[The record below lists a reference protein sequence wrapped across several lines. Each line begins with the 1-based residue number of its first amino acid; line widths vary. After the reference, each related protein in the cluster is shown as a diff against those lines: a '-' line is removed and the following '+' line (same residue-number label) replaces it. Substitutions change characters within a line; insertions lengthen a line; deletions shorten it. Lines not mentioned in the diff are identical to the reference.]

1 MLRATKNEDRR
12 PKSLTTKIT
21 VMGEYIHVDS
31 DPRVMTEVGNEEEHD
46 LPSEEVIFH
55 GDSIVHFEPY
65 PFESLFSIA
74 RHPIHPNVILTGGES
89 NKAYIFNTVL
99 PSDGDR
105 GSALRQAEYTFS
117 THTESVVAT
126 LFTLPRGEWAVT
138 ADLDGRLAVHKAQ
151 TLPRTG
157 EIQGWKSCQTTDEGS
172 EVVWLAACPNLRR
185 PNIFAYG
192 TGDGCVWVQGLNRQQ
207 DDGSY
212 LSLLRSSYLHAESC
226 TAGAWSVDGLLL
238 ATVSTDGSLAII
250 DPFTDESNPYSTSS
264 LYKLTA
270 DDRRFQIEG
279 GFFSIAVSSNGMYVA
294 AGGADGQIRIVGMP
308 KPASTTVM
316 NKNAG
321 KLIASLRGQTDNIE
335 TLSFTPESAPL
346 PLLAAGS
353 VDGSIVLFDAAR
365 DFPER
370 RIIRDAHAGETVVKV
385 EFVQNSTLPGNA
397 SLLTSCGMDG
407 AVRQWDARSNTS
419 TAVGMIR
426 EWEGHQSVKG
436 VDDEEGDG
444 SGGVL
449 DFVQDKDGLKVVTA
463 GDE

>member
-1 MLRATKNEDRR
+1 MDED
-12 PKSLTTKIT
+12 T
-21 VMGEYIHVDS
+21 HVDS
-31 DPRVMTEVGNEEEHD
+31 DLRVMTEDGNEEEHD
-46 LPSEEVIFH
+46 LLSDEVIFH
-55 GDSIVHFEPY
+55 GDSIVHLEPY
-65 PFESLFSIA
+65 PGKSLFSIA
-74 RHPIHPNVILTGGES
+74 QHPIHPDVILVGGES
-89 NKAYIFNTVL
+89 NQAYIFNSL
-99 PSDGDR
+99 SPSDGDR
-105 GSALRQAEYTFS
+105 GSALRQAERTFN
-117 THTESVVAT
+117 THTESVVAA

-138 ADLDGRLAVHKAQ
+138 ADLDGRLAVHEAQ
-151 TLPRTG
+151 TSPETG
-157 EIQGWKSCQTTDEGS
+157 GLQGWETRQTTDEGS
-172 EVVWLAACPNLRR
+172 EVVWLAACPNPQR

-192 TGDGCVWVQGLNRQQ
+192 TGDGCVWVQELNKQQ
-207 DDGSY
+207 HDGSY
-212 LSLLRSSYLHAESC
+212 LNILRSSYLHTESC

-270 DDRRFQIEG
+270 DDRRFQVEG

-308 KPASTTVM
+308 KPASTVAM

-321 KLIASLRGQTDNIE
+321 KLIANLRGQTDNIE
-335 TLSFTPESAPL
+335 TLSFTPKSAPL

-365 DFPER
+365 NFPER

-385 EFVQNSTLPGNA
+385 EFVQDSTLPGNA

-407 AVRQWDARSNTS
+407 VVRQWDPRS
-419 TAVGMIR
+419 TALGMVR

-436 VDDEEGDG
+436 VDGEEEDG

-449 DFVQDKDGLKVVTA
+449 GFVQNKDGLKVVTA